1 MRYLA
6 DILSLPKMP
15 RFKTYYK
22 VKVIILHP
30 GCNVHKDIK
39 PEKLPCEVKIKT
51 PIRDGMKE
59 KTYTIKIEDLW
70 KVKFIFLKRPL
81 YWLMGIKGRYLC
93 IFRSSES
100 GKPIK
105 NIESNATPVLIRNV
119 KRSRILGK
127 ALAEIFNVRFQGF
140 GRFMVIIVVTALILG
155 FAYSQGMIG

>member
-1 MRYLA
+1 M
-6 DILSLPKMP
+6 DEIPSLPKMP

-22 VKVIILHP
+22 IKVIILNP
-30 GCNVHKDIK
+30 GCNIHKDIK
-39 PEKLPCEVKIKT
+39 PEKLPYKVKIET
-51 PIRDGMKE
+51 PIKNGFKE
-59 KTYTIKIEDLW
+59 KTYTVKVEDLW
-70 KVKFIFLKRPL
+70 KVKYIFLKRPL

-93 IFRSSES
+93 IFRSK
-100 GKPIK
+100 GAGQPVK
-105 NIESNATPVLIRNV
+105 NVESNATPVLIRNV

>member
-22 VKVIILHP
+22 VKVIILSP
-30 GCNVHKDIK
+30 GCNIHKDIK
-39 PEKLPCEVKIKT
+39 PNKLPCDVKIKT
-51 PIRDGMKE
+51 LIKDSEQE
-59 KTYTIKIEDLW
+59 KTYTVKVEDLW
-70 KVKFIFLKRPL
+70 KVKYIFLKRPL

-93 IFRSSES
+93 IFRSSGD

-105 NIESNATPVLIRNV
+105 NIESESTPVLIRNV
-119 KRSRILGK
+119 KRSMILGK

-140 GRFMVIIVVTALILG
+140 GRFVVIIVVTALILG
-155 FAYSQGMIG
+155 VAYSRGMIG